1 MAITAEKASLS
12 LICPSC
18 KEETGITREFV
29 MANLMSEDCYCPHCG
44 KMVFSCRP
52 EVAKYSYTYTG
63 ATNIGGTTDWSDFE
77 D

>member
-1 MAITAEKASLS
+1 MPVTKEKTPAS

-29 MANLMSEDCYCPHCG
+29 MTNLMSEDCYCPHC
-44 KMVFSCRP
+44 KKLVFSCRP
-52 EVAKYSYTYTG
+52 EVSKYSYTYTG
-63 ATNIGGTTDWSDFE
+63 ATGVGGTDWDAYE